1 MPRPQHARD
10 NDPTDLSHQ
19 QTSAEPAARVKSSKK
34 PVEYGDHSSTYWA
47 PGWNYQRFS
56 TASLDDIRSIP
67 EDELEKMQAGMR
79 EALGEEGVVKWN
91 LDLYEQEQKA
101 AGQDTVPDL
110 AEEAFAAPEAR
121 PKSSRRKVEYGDD
134 SSTYW
139 APGWDYERF
148 SKATAEDI
156 ASVPEDEMEKM
167 RAGMREALGED
178 GFDKWSC
185 FMFEQEQK
193 ATGQV
198 PVITQQRPPAYV
210 ERYEKAYKGTKWG
223 FVAFRTACY
232 DDEKRWQQF
241 MAKWNA
247 ILKLPFQCH
256 EGRPGVAEAKADCEV
271 HWVQDVQLAG
281 ASVDELRE

>member
-34 PVEYGDHSSTYWA
+34 PVEYGNHSSTYWA

-79 EALGEEGVVKWN
+79 EALGEEGVVRWN

-101 AGQDTVPDL
+101 AGQDAVPDL

-139 APGWDYERF
+139 APGWDYERL

-185 FMFEQEQK
+185 FMFEQEQI

-198 PVITQQRPPAYV
+198 PDITQQRPPAYV
-210 ERYEKAYKGTKWG
+210 ERYEKAYKGTK
-223 FVAFRTACY
+223 
-232 DDEKRWQQF
+232 
-241 MAKWNA
+241 
-247 ILKLPFQCH
+247 
-256 EGRPGVAEAKADCEV
+256 
-271 HWVQDVQLAG
+271 
-281 ASVDELRE
+281 